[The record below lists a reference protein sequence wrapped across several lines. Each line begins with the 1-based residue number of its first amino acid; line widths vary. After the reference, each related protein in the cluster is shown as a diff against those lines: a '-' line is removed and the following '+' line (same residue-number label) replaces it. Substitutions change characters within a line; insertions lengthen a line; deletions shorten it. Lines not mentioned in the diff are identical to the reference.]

1 MRVESIRPLQIEIQQ
16 PLNQRVQGNGRSF
29 ASFLKEA
36 AEELLHS
43 QRGAHEEALALAL
56 GQRDDLHNVM
66 LTMQKAELNLQLV
79 IQIRNRVVEAYQ
91 EIMRIQV

>member
-1 MRVESIRPLQIEIQQ
+1 MRGFGFGP
-16 PLNQRVQGNGRSF
+16 
-29 ASFLKEA
+29 
-36 AEELLHS
+36 
-43 QRGAHEEALALAL
+43 

-66 LTMQKAELNLQLV
+66 LTMQKAELNLQLA